1 MNDSDKANS
10 IIWFLKHPLELLL
23 CLLMVAIVVVTFSQV
38 VFRYALEHSLSWSE
52 ETARFLFMW
61 LTMLGAAYAFKLKSH
76 FALTFLTKRFSEQ
89 WKKILSTFIT
99 MVLTVFF
106 IFFIWKGFYLI
117 FTVAIDQIAP
127 ATQIP
132 VAVPYLAGP
141 VGGIL
146 MLYYIIRNW
155 WADLRNIPQTSIE

>member
-1 MNDSDKANS
+1 MSDSYKSNS
-10 IIWFLKHPLELLL
+10 LIWFFMHPLEMLL
-23 CLLMVAIVVVTFSQV
+23 CLLMAAIVVVTFAQV
-38 VFRYALEHSLSWSE
+38 VFRYALENPLSWSE

-76 FALTFLTKRFSEQ
+76 FALTFLTRRLNETR
-89 WKKILSTFIT
+89 KKILSSLIT
-99 MVLTVFF
+99 LVLS
-106 IFFIWKGFYLI
+106 IFLVIFIWKGFYLI

-132 VAVPYLAGP
+132 VAVPYLSGP

-146 MLYYIIRNW
+146 ILYYIIRNW
-155 WADLRNIPQTSIE
+155 WEEFRNFPRSSKE

>member
-1 MNDSDKANS
+1 MSDSYKTNPV
-10 IIWFLKHPLELLL
+10 IWFITHPLEVLL
-23 CLLMVAIVVVTFSQV
+23 CLLMAAIVVVTFSQV
-38 VFRYALEHSLSWSE
+38 VFRYALENPLSWSE

-76 FALTFLTKRFSEQ
+76 FALTFLTRRLNEKR
-89 WKKILSTFIT
+89 KKILRTFIT
-99 MVLTVFF
+99 LVLSVFLV
-106 IFFIWKGFYLI
+106 FFIWKGFYLI
-117 FTVAIDQIAP
+117 FMVAIYQIAP

-132 VAVPYLAGP
+132 VAVPYLSGP

-155 WADLRNIPQTSIE
+155 WEELRQIPEADAE